1 MKNDILILIS
11 LIFGIISCEKD
22 ENPNYSLLLTN
33 GNTKVWKLD
42 SITFDEFSIFM
53 IAVDSCTADDKYIF
67 KNNNL
72 IIYDNNG
79 TEYDKLRSPWG
90 ICSDSII
97 LRENTWELEGKFLKI
112 GEEPYEIYK
121 ISQNQMTLRNHVR
134 NIPHTKLNSIPLYN
148 YEVYSAIE

>member
-97 LRENTWELEGKFLKI
+97 LRENTWELRVSF
-112 GEEPYEIYK
+112 
-121 ISQNQMTLRNHVR
+121 
-134 NIPHTKLNSIPLYN
+134 
-148 YEVYSAIE
+148 